1 MFANSLW
8 VVFFQK
14 MKYNDRIN
22 ESLTE
27 VYIMSNKIVEELVA
41 EIRQDLA
48 ILYKAA
54 EAVALLDMLVAFA
67 HTSSTQDYSIF
78 FFSFH
83 SKLFLFSF
91 FFSPPAR
98 PEFTQTLCIRQ
109 GRHPIQEIIS
119 LEEFVP
125 NDTFCNLGC
134 SFQVITGPNMV
145 RRENNES

>member
-78 FFSFH
+78 FFFSFH

-91 FFSPPAR
+91 FFLPQRGQSSLKRCASDR
-98 PEFTQTLCIRQ
+98 AGTQSRRSFRWRSLFPMTLFATSAAASRSSQ
-109 GRHPIQEIIS
+109 GQ
-119 LEEFVP
+119 
-125 NDTFCNLGC
+125 TW
-134 SFQVITGPNMV
+134 
-145 RRENNES
+145 